1 MNTSRCRRSLASSLI
16 AALPVAVLATGA
28 TVAHASCK
36 DEVLAALAKQR
47 KAEAFRMESTMLSE
61 KGPLKMTVEYAQPN
75 RMRQITSLA
84 ISPDK
89 KTETVLVGGDAW
101 SRDGEAWV
109 KLSSDITKDIIAQRE
124 EIMGDDAGTI
134 GTVACLGST
143 AVDGREL
150 MVYRIENDA
159 QTGPRDLSPDAKD
172 KARKALADEAR
183 PLRVFYVDPNTGLP
197 VRSIFALANKTD
209 RPIFR
214 ADYSYSS
221 DIKIEAPK

>member
-1 MNTSRCRRSLASSLI
+1 MITSRCRQMLASSFI
-16 AALPVAVLATGA
+16 AALPVAVLAGA
-28 TVAHASCK
+28 TFAHASCK

-89 KTETVLVGGDAW
+89 KSETVLVGGEAW
-101 SRDGEAWV
+101 SRDGESWV
-109 KLSSDITKDIIAQRE
+109 KLPSDITKDIIAQRDE
-124 EIMGDDAGTI
+124 VMGDETGTI

-143 AVDGREL
+143 AIEGREL

-159 QTGPRDLSPDAKD
+159 QTGPRDMSPDAKD

-221 DIKIEAPK
+221 DIRIEAPK